1 MAERFK
7 DLSNL
12 CACKSVDLMVDEKI
26 LWVPQEAYRFAH
38 EFRLKYDG
46 RLTET
51 LIEHLLYE
59 LNRVWNQREKKM
71 TAVVKSGYNNEA
83 ECNVE

>member
-1 MAERFK
+1 M
-7 DLSNL
+7 
-12 CACKSVDLMVDEKI
+12 
-26 LWVPQEAYRFAH
+26 PQAAYKFAH

-59 LNRVWNQREKKM
+59 LNKIWNQREKRM
-71 TAVVKSGYNNEA
+71 TTLVKSNYNNEA
-83 ECNVE
+83 ECRLD